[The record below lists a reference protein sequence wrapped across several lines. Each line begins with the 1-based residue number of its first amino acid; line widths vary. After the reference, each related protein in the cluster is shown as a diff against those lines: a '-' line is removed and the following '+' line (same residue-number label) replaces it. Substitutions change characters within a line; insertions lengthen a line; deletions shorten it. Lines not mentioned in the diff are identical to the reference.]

1 MNQEQQQYRIP
12 PAYSGE
18 EDEIQ
23 IGPFFT
29 NLKQTF
35 LYIIRRWYI
44 LLLFMVVFIALA
56 SLYKLWFGTK
66 YHATTTFAVEGQA
79 TSSGLISSA
88 LSLANALGIQT
99 STSKGSTY
107 TNNFFATLIQ
117 SRKVIKESL
126 MTEATVNGKKDLLAN
141 HYITI
146 MRWREGSMLKTGWK
160 EIPRLKDFRFTPKPL
175 DELTALEDS
184 VLNVIYKGVI
194 DANLEVIYD
203 EATPFNVAV
212 FTTRNSD
219 FSRSMMKVMVDRSA
233 AYYMDNVYE
242 LNQKNLKIADQR
254 VDSLGRELRKLDY
267 RVASLR
273 DVSNNTIAQ
282 RGLVNVNSAAREQS
296 LLSTQYTAA
305 VNNLELAKVTLLTT
319 APILQIVDD
328 PVFSTEVDYVR
339 WTMAIIVG
347 IFLGLFFGSI
357 YLFIS
362 RAVKLSNQKVKERQE
377 RQQQQ
382 NPDTAAA

>member
-1 MNQEQQQYRIP
+1 
-12 PAYSGE
+12 
-18 EDEIQ
+18 
-23 IGPFFT
+23 
-29 NLKQTF
+29 
-35 LYIIRRWYI
+35 
-44 LLLFMVVFIALA
+44 
-56 SLYKLWFGTK
+56 
-66 YHATTTFAVEGQA
+66 
-79 TSSGLISSA
+79 
-88 LSLANALGIQT
+88 
-99 STSKGSTY
+99 
-107 TNNFFATLIQ
+107 
-117 SRKVIKESL
+117 
-126 MTEATVNGKKDLLAN
+126 
-141 HYITI
+141 
-146 MRWREGSMLKTGWK
+146 
-160 EIPRLKDFRFTPKPL
+160 
-175 DELTALEDS
+175 
-184 VLNVIYKGVI
+184 
-194 DANLEVIYD
+194 
-203 EATPFNVAV
+203 
-212 FTTRNSD
+212 
-219 FSRSMMKVMVDRSA
+219 MMKVMVDRSA

-242 LNQKNLKIADQR
+242 LNQKNLRIADQR

-377 RQQQQ
+377 RLQQQ